1 LPTAWWVV
9 SSFVDFEVVWII
21 CNEEDSPGFAA
32 ETGNLSDPV
41 CSHRLVADRVILE
54 VAMLRSMLVFIAL
67 ENDHPSLVSHDKV
80 ETEVPLLGRVGVRR
94 ETNEGEVHLA
104 LVFDVNF
111 VIEKPFENVFFR
123 MGAAIFIF
131 EGMKIVPGGEM
142 FVKFDFSFQDHPFLA
157 TRALDSPASVR
168 MLFDVCS
175 EAALTEEALA
185 TSIAFVFE
193 FIQQVTFDVP
203 EEEGRRHEGLATG
216 IAFVVELK
224 RMLTTTMET
233 KSVPSLEDV
242 PTIFASVDFVL
253 MMDRVVFSKDAPP
266 GERRF
271 AMLAFER
278 AQVQIVVVVD
288 PCHVRLQF
296 RICVEYANAFRAR
309 ELW

>member
-1 LPTAWWVV
+1 
-9 SSFVDFEVVWII
+9 VWII
-21 CNEEDSPGFAA
+21 CNEGNSQGFAP

-54 VAMLRSMLVFIAL
+54 VAILWSMLVFIAL

-94 ETNEGEVHLA
+94 EINEGVA

-111 VIEKPFENVFFR
+111 VIEKPFEDVFFR

-131 EGMKIVPGGEM
+131 EGTKIVLGGEM
-142 FVKFDFSFQDHPFLA
+142 FVKFDFSLQDHPFLA

-175 EAALTEEALA
+175 DTTLTEEALA
-185 TSIAFVFE
+185 RSIAFVFE

-224 RMLTTTMET
+224 RHDDDGDEVRP
-233 KSVPSLEDV
+233 KS
-242 PTIFASVDFVL
+242 
-253 MMDRVVFSKDAPP
+253 
-266 GERRF
+266 
-271 AMLAFER
+271 
-278 AQVQIVVVVD
+278 
-288 PCHVRLQF
+288 
-296 RICVEYANAFRAR
+296 
-309 ELW
+309 